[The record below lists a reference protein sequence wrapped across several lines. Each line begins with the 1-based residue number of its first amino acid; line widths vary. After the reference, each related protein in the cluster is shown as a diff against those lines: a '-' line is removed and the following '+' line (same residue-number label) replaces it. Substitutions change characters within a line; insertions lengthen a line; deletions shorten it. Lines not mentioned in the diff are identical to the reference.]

1 MDRIFPRIKILTL
14 VFVLAGIFL
23 ASPAEAQRQRPPE
36 YRELVRALRIQ
47 DLSARLKELERIK
60 AAYPESQYSLM
71 IDNQILSV
79 KVEMA
84 DTLDA
89 ILNLQRSVL
98 ESSQAVQRPL
108 YYFTYC
114 LDILQHPNLAKFDKK
129 KVSQA
134 VENYMAEA
142 YKVTSDPEFLKSSPP
157 QQQAYLKSNLPDFYV
172 AVAMARLNEG
182 KPDRAMQALE
192 EFRKNGGRPEKL
204 YYYTLG
210 RTYAK
215 LGKDKEA
222 LDAYFEAAVE
232 NYEDAYLKA
241 RELWEKVYKSSEGFL
256 DKLEARQRELPFHV
270 EPFRPEEGSWKGK
283 TVLAEMFT
291 GSECLPCV
299 AADLG
304 FDGLIES
311 YDRQHLAVLIY
322 HIPIPRPDPM
332 TNNASRGRALFYGV
346 NSTPTAFFDGEKK
359 GGGGGQR
366 PMAEEKYR
374 EYMGAI
380 NEHILAA
387 PEVKLKVS
395 ARISG
400 DVVQVR
406 FSADKEL
413 PGIDYHIAL
422 VQKEEKYLGAN
433 GLYFHK
439 MVVRDLQT
447 MDSATAKGGT
457 ARFSIMQAEA
467 EAESRLDEIEDER
480 AFTFP
485 ERHSRIDRDNLSV
498 VFFLQDSESK
508 TVYNAVVAPVVK

>member
-1 MDRIFPRIKILTL
+1 
-14 VFVLAGIFL
+14 
-23 ASPAEAQRQRPPE
+23 
-36 YRELVRALRIQ
+36 
-47 DLSARLKELERIK
+47 
-60 AAYPESQYSLM
+60 
-71 IDNQILSV
+71 
-79 KVEMA
+79 
-84 DTLDA
+84 
-89 ILNLQRSVL
+89 
-98 ESSQAVQRPL
+98 
-108 YYFTYC
+108 
-114 LDILQHPNLAKFDKK
+114 
-129 KVSQA
+129 
-134 VENYMAEA
+134 
-142 YKVTSDPEFLKSSPP
+142 
-157 QQQAYLKSNLPDFYV
+157 
-172 AVAMARLNEG
+172 
-182 KPDRAMQALE
+182 
-192 EFRKNGGRPEKL
+192 
-204 YYYTLG
+204 
-210 RTYAK
+210 
-215 LGKDKEA
+215 
-222 LDAYFEAAVE
+222 
-232 NYEDAYLKA
+232 
-241 RELWEKVYKSSEGFL
+241 
-256 DKLEARQRELPFHV
+256 
-270 EPFRPEEGSWKGK
+270 
-283 TVLAEMFT
+283 
-291 GSECLPCV
+291 
-299 AADLG
+299 
-304 FDGLIES
+304 
-311 YDRQHLAVLIY
+311 
-322 HIPIPRPDPM
+322 
-332 TNNASRGRALFYGV
+332 
-346 NSTPTAFFDGEKK
+346 
-359 GGGGGQR
+359 
-366 PMAEEKYR
+366 MAEEKYR